1 MVALCWLLTSAT
13 TGRSTED
20 FLLRSI
26 LTWRDWNRK
35 QILQVWRFQRLF
47 CCLLT
52 NARSNI
58 FTHPMQLYLKVKNV
72 TAQAVNS
79 HHRIVFSAE
88 LAAEELSVM
97 ASPWLQDTVKGNRD
111 SLGGRYSASSW
122 APLITFI
129 SQKQFRSD
137 YSSDQ
142 IAKAP
147 TLQTAWLLWDF
158 VRLCSCHATHFKSR
172 VGTASIHAAI
182 FYLHLNDLRPLNYTT
197 LRLATRSAFW
207 EEIYSNCITQLCPDT
222 LSTSAGDG
230 ARLSARRPRCSLL
243 RQAPASFSLSR
254 TTPPWSSERSTG

>member
-1 MVALCWLLTSAT
+1 MAALCWLLTSAT
-13 TGRSTED
+13 TGRSIED

-35 QILQVWRFQRLF
+35 QILQVWGFQRLF

-52 NARSNI
+52 DARSNI

-88 LAAEELSVM
+88 LAEEELSVT

-122 APLITFI
+122 APLITFT
-129 SQKQFRSD
+129 SQKQLRSD

-147 TLQTAWLLWDF
+147 TLQTAWLI
-158 VRLCSCHATHFKSR
+158 VRLCATVQLSR
-172 VGTASIHAAI
+172 DSFQKPGGDSRHPRGYFLSSSEWSEAAELYN
-182 FYLHLNDLRPLNYTT
+182 F
-197 LRLATRSAFW
+197 
-207 EEIYSNCITQLCPDT
+207 EISDT
-222 LSTSAGDG
+222 LSILRGDLFELHHSA
-230 ARLSARRPRCSLL
+230 
-243 RQAPASFSLSR
+243 LSR
-254 TTPPWSSERSTG
+254 HAVNVGRRWRAALGSETSLQFAPSSSC